1 MAETKSARLVSLD
14 LLRGLD
20 MLLLTVV
27 GPFFTALNEAVG
39 LPDAV
44 MRQFHHAWGGFTLWD
59 LIMPLFIFMCGAA
72 VPFALGRRLENGR
85 TDAKY
90 WIHVAKRFALLWFL
104 GMVAQ
109 GRLLT
114 LDLSQISFFDNTL
127 QTIACGYLVAAI
139 ALPVK
144 SRKVR
149 IALPMVLALAYAA
162 ILHFGGDYSQ
172 TGNAAAKFE
181 TWFVSLYSPAG
192 SRVLEMADPGYTWWA
207 TIPMFGAMTLCG
219 LEASNILL
227 GEGSGGVRAA
237 RLALMGAA
245 LLAVGWALSP
255 WIPPIKHIY
264 TLTFTAQAMGWCC
277 LLYAALHFVGDV
289 IGWRR
294 GTWLIVLFGQTS
306 LMAYMIGD
314 VFKCVP
320 RAFGAKAAS
329 GFPHAF
335 GEASAPLGRWFFA
348 AAFLVVALTYIR
360 RARAA
365 RRVPKAKEA

>member
-1 MAETKSARLVSLD
+1 MADTKSARLVSLD

-162 ILHFGGDYSQ
+162 FLHFGGDYSQ

-181 TWFVSLYSPAG
+181 TARYFDTANFATLIGPSKEVTVGTGFIDTTCPPDGVYAAFNAIPSNVVKRLSPK
-192 SRVLEMADPGYTWWA
+192 P
-207 TIPMFGAMTLCG
+207 
-219 LEASNILL
+219 LL
-227 GEGSGGVRAA
+227 GHGAGNEYGGVR
-237 RLALMGAA
+237 
-245 LLAVGWALSP
+245 
-255 WIPPIKHIY
+255 IQEI
-264 TLTFTAQAMGWCC
+264 
-277 LLYAALHFVGDV
+277 
-289 IGWRR
+289 
-294 GTWLIVLFGQTS
+294 
-306 LMAYMIGD
+306 
-314 VFKCVP
+314 
-320 RAFGAKAAS
+320 
-329 GFPHAF
+329 
-335 GEASAPLGRWFFA
+335 LG
-348 AAFLVVALTYIR
+348 
-360 RARAA
+360 
-365 RRVPKAKEA
+365 K